1 MLILRD
7 VTIMIRFETRQYS
20 EMIQVESLIFHL
32 NVDKKDTSELQLDC
46 LASSLFE
53 YILK

>member
-1 MLILRD
+1 
-7 VTIMIRFETRQYS
+7 MIRFETRQYF

-32 NVDKKDTSELQLDC
+32 NVDKKDTFELQLDC